1 MAKTKAKPKTAKTKA
16 PVTNAAKTTRAA
28 TTKGATKATKK
39 KGATAR
45 AATKATV
52 KRFRVLLERHVTSEA
67 TGIRIPFDAQQ
78 VFGTRARVPVRGT
91 INGYAFRGSIFPV
104 GDGTHYMVVR
114 RELREAAGVRGGQTI
129 AVTLER
135 DDEPRTVTPPADLAR
150 ALKGNKDARA
160 AWDKLSYTHQREYA
174 EHIEDAKRPETRQ
187 RRIEKSI
194 GMLAAGKKEPR

>member
-1 MAKTKAKPKTAKTKA
+1 MAKTKAKTTKKKA
-16 PVTNAAKTTRAA
+16 PVTKAKTAEAKTARAA
-28 TTKGATKATKK
+28 TK
-39 KGATAR
+39 KGATAK

-67 TGIRIPFDAQQ
+67 TGIRIPFDVPK

-91 INGYAFRGSIFPV
+91 INGYAFRGSIFPA

-114 RELREAAGVRGGQTI
+114 KELREAAGVEAGQTI

-150 ALKGNKDARA
+150 ALSKNRDARA

-174 EHIEDAKRPETRQ
+174 ELIEGAKRPETRA
-187 RRIEKSI
+187 RRVEKALSQ
-194 GMLAAGKKEPR
+194 LAAGKKELYDK